1 MSDRIAD
8 VYRRFAELEAKDVS
22 DTYFEWASAIAED
35 NEIAELISTL
45 PGIKIQPNLV
55 FAAARYLGAPVGPY
69 SQFRAWLL
77 ENWTRVV
84 PVIESRATQTNE
96 AARCAVLLPIL
107 SRLEGPLALIEA
119 GASAGL
125 CLYPDRYSYRY
136 NAGGQIVSLDPDN
149 GSSPVQIACA
159 IDARDVPARLPGIA
173 WRAGADLNPIDP
185 TDQDQIAWLE
195 TLVWPEHT
203 ARRDRL
209 HAAATIAAD
218 DPAHLRKGDI
228 LTAIPDLINEA
239 PTGAN
244 VVVFHSAVLVYLPAE
259 RRQEFADQMLALDD
273 VTWISNEGPGVFPF
287 IADQV
292 TKPIGGRTILAVNG
306 KPVALVG
313 PHGQTYESI
322 D

>member
-8 VYRRFAELEAKDVS
+8 VYRRFAEFEAKDVS
-22 DTYFEWASAIAED
+22 DIYFDWASAIAED
-35 NEIAELISTL
+35 NDVAGLISTL

-55 FAAARYLGAPVGPY
+55 FAAARHLGAPVGPY
-69 SQFRAWLL
+69 APFRAWLL
-77 ENWTRVV
+77 ENWTKVV
-84 PVIESRATQTNE
+84 PVVLSRATQTNE

-107 SRLEGPLALIEA
+107 SRLDGPLALIEA

-136 NAGGQIVSLDPDN
+136 DVDGRIVSLDPDN
-149 GSSPVQIACA
+149 GPSGVRIPCA
-159 IDARDVPARLPGIA
+159 IDARDVPTELPSIV

-185 TDQDQIAWLE
+185 TDRDQVAWLE

-203 ARRDRL
+203 RRRDRL

-218 DPAHLRKGDI
+218 DPAHIREGDI
-228 LTAIPDLINEA
+228 LSAIPDLITEA
-239 PTGAN
+239 PVGAK

-259 RRQEFADQMLALDD
+259 RRQEFADRMLALDD
-273 VTWISNEGPGVFPF
+273 VVWISNEGPGVFPF
-287 IADQV
+287 ITDQV
-292 TKPIGGRTILAVNG
+292 TKPIGGRTILAVDG

-313 PHGQTYESI
+313 PHGQSYESLG
-322 D
+322 